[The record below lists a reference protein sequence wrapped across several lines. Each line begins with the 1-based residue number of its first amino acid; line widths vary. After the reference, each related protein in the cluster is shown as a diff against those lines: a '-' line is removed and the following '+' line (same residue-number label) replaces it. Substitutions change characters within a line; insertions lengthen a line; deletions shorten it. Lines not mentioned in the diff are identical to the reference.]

1 MTNPFFTIVV
11 PTYNRAGLIS
21 KTIDS
26 ILHQHYRN
34 FEIIIVDDG
43 STDNTETIV
52 KPLLKENINYVK
64 KENAERAAARNYGT
78 RLAKGDYISWFDSDD
93 IMLPNHL
100 EEALAMLTLHPGTE
114 VFALSFSIA
123 TSALT
128 ILRQVILP
136 APSCNGEMY
145 KQNILACNP
154 VFVRRDI
161 ALQFP
166 FDETRT
172 LSASEDYELWLRL
185 AANFTIYT
193 SPVLTSILI
202 EHGERSVNVALPR
215 QQIVNRFE
223 TFLKVVLNNVQVVQ
237 FLKNKKANFIA
248 RNYLLIATTIAV
260 QGYKKDSVGYF
271 FKSLYTY
278 PLIILQRQFYV
289 FIKVILLHG

>member
-1 MTNPFFTIVV
+1 MNKPFFTIIV

-26 ILHQHYRN
+26 ISQQRYPN

-52 KPLLKENINYVK
+52 KPLLQENIHYVK
-64 KENAERAAARNYGT
+64 KENSERAAARNFGT
-78 RLAKGDYISWFDSDD
+78 KLAKGDYISWFDSDD

-100 EEALAMLTLHPGTE
+100 EEALAMLIQHPGTE
-114 VFALSFSIA
+114 IFALSFSIA

-128 ILRQVILP
+128 TLRQVILP
-136 APSCNGEMY
+136 GPSCNGDMY

-154 VFVRRDI
+154 VFVRKDI

-166 FDETRT
+166 FDETRA

-193 SPVLTSILI
+193 SPVLTSTLI
-202 EHGERSVNVALPR
+202 EHNERSVNVALPQ
-215 QQIVNRFE
+215 QQIINRFE
-223 TFLKVVLNNVQVVQ
+223 TFLQIVLNNAQIVQ
-237 FLKNKKANFIA
+237 FLNNKKANFVA

-260 QGYKKDSVGYF
+260 QRYKKDSVGYF
-271 FKSLYTY
+271 FKALNTY

-289 FIKVILLHG
+289 FIKVILLHW